1 MAKRRFDLVAFRAR
15 LKVYDS
21 LFSDRNH
28 KAFSRFCLYPGEK
41 SGLDRLEERGLVER
55 VRSLHDR
62 RIVNA
67 RLTSEGEIM
76 LAAAPEL
83 LDERFMH
90 RFAML
95 PEEERLQLMRSLR
108 QIAALMGVG
117 LLYQGS
123 AHRLMTEVRLD
134 QISAA
139 PRVCCVTY
147 SGCLILSTAMP
158 DGSERWK
165 S

>member
-1 MAKRRFDLVAFRAR
+1 M
-15 LKVYDS
+15 
-21 LFSDRNH
+21 FSDRNH

-108 QIAALMGVG
+108 QIAALMG
-117 LLYQGS
+117 Q
-123 AHRLMTEVRLD
+123 D
-134 QISAA
+134 
-139 PRVCCVTY
+139 
-147 SGCLILSTAMP
+147 
-158 DGSERWK
+158 
-165 S
+165 